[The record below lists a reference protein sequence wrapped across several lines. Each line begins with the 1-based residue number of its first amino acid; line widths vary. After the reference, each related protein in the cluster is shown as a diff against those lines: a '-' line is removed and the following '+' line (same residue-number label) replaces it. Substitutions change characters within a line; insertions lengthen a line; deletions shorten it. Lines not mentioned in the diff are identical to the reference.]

1 MDQWPV
7 TAGKFALATHRT
19 APILAGMQTMGSV
32 TTEAQEV
39 PSIVHSVQTQ
49 TIVGLVGQPRPE
61 GNLL

>member
-1 MDQWPV
+1 MAHLAHAGGPLVREVPSHGKAMDQWPV

-39 PSIVHSVQTQ
+39 PSIVH
-49 TIVGLVGQPRPE
+49 
-61 GNLL
+61 